1 MTGAPRAHGAAGAP
15 RAPRAS
21 RAAGEPRAPGPG
33 HEPPAPPPDPVFLE
47 LLRHA
52 LGSIVDEMALV
63 VARTARSA
71 TVRDAL
77 DYSTALCAADGTMI
91 AQGLGIALHLGSF
104 PSAVGAIRRGYRG
117 RIHPGDVF
125 ILNDPYGWGGIHL
138 PDIYVIR
145 PVFHEQVLVAFACVV
160 AHHVDVGGIVA
171 GSNSTAATEVYQEGL
186 RIPGVKLFERGVRN
200 EAIVDILRANVRVPD
215 QVLGDLDA
223 EVSAAR
229 AGERGFLRL
238 IERHGAA
245 AVADGA
251 GALLDLAERRARAEI
266 RTLPAGTFRFRAHID
281 HDSVD
286 PEPVVIA
293 ATVTID
299 PAAGELLVDL
309 RGSSRQVRGGINSPF
324 PFSASGVYAAV
335 RLILDPDIPDNAG
348 YFRAIRVRAPKG
360 TVVNPV
366 LPAACGARGI
376 TGFRVM
382 EAVLGA
388 LAQAV
393 PERVAADGEGGNTLI
408 SIGGRGAAARG
419 AAGGGPAGGGHA
431 GRGAAGSGHAGRP
444 FVYTELFSG
453 ARGGSARGDGAEGIP
468 HPGSNNANMPVE
480 VAESAYP
487 IRFERYEIVP
497 DTGGAGRFRGA
508 NAQAREFRYLGER
521 TTLQLRSDKRRFRP
535 YGLVGGSEGSPSLNT
550 IDPGLPGERT
560 LPTIGPSEIRSGET
574 FRHVLAGG
582 GGWGD
587 PLERDPSLVSADVLA
602 EHVSPAAAARDY
614 AVVVDAS
621 GVVDV
626 PATEYLRERRRRG
639 T

>member
-1 MTGAPRAHGAAGAP
+1 MSDRDPATGDTR
-15 RAPRAS
+15 RDD
-21 RAAGEPRAPGPG
+21 PGTSVG
-33 HEPPAPPPDPVFLE
+33 DPVFLE

-52 LGSIVDEMALV
+52 LASVVDEMALV

-77 DYSTALCAADGTMI
+77 DYSTALCAADGMMI

-117 RIHPGDVF
+117 RIFPGDVF
-125 ILNDPYGWGGIHL
+125 VLNDPYGWGGIHL
-138 PDIYVIR
+138 PDIYAIR
-145 PVFHEQVLVAFACVV
+145 PVFHEERVVAFACVV

-171 GSNSTAATEVYQEGL
+171 GSNSTAATEIYQEGL

-200 EAIVDILRANVRVPD
+200 EAIADLLRANVRVPE

-223 EVSAAR
+223 EVSASGV
-229 AGERGFLRL
+229 GERGYLRL
-238 IERHGAA
+238 IARHGAG

-251 GALLDLAERRARAEI
+251 AALLDVAERRARAEI
-266 RTLPAGTFRFRAHID
+266 ALLPAGTYRFRAHID

-286 PEPVVIA
+286 PTPVVIA
-293 ATVTID
+293 AAVTIE
-299 PAAGELLVDL
+299 PERGELLVDL
-309 RGSSRQVRGGINSPF
+309 AGSSRQVRGGINSPF

-335 RLILDPDIPDNAG
+335 RLVLDPDIPDNAG

-408 SIGGRGAAARG
+408 SIGGRGGRG
-419 AAGGGPAGGGHA
+419 GRGGPGGD
-431 GRGAAGSGHAGRP
+431 RRP
-444 FVYTELFSG
+444 FVYTELFAG
-453 ARGGSARGDGAEGIP
+453 ARGGSARGDGAEGVP

-487 IRFERYEIVP
+487 IHFQRYEIVP
-497 DTGGAGRFRGA
+497 DTGGPGRFRGA
-508 NAQAREFRYLGER
+508 NGQAREFRYLGDR

-535 YGLVGGSEGSPSLNT
+535 YGLVGGSEGSGSVNV
-550 IDPGLPGERT
+550 IDPGLPGERV
-560 LPTIGPSEIRSGET
+560 LPTIGPSEIRPGET

-587 PLERDPSLVSADVLA
+587 PLERDPRLVAADVLA
-602 EHVSPAAAARDY
+602 EKVGPGSAQRDY
-614 AVVVDAS
+614 
-621 GVVDV
+621 GVVLTDAGTIDEV
-626 PATEYLRERRRRG
+626 ATTALRARRRTREG
-639 T
+639 NTR

>member
-1 MTGAPRAHGAAGAP
+1 MTGVRGAPRTLGP
-15 RAPRAS
+15 TRAS
-21 RAAGEPRAPGPG
+21 PPLGPRSEPAM
-33 HEPPAPPPDPVFLE
+33 PPPDPVFLE

-117 RIHPGDVF
+117 RIDPGDVF

-145 PVFHEQVLVAFACVV
+145 PVFHERGLVAFACVV

-200 EAIVDILRANVRVPD
+200 EAIVDILRANVRVPE

-251 GALLDLAERRARAEI
+251 SALLDLAERRARAEI
-266 RTLPAGTFRFRAHID
+266 STLPAGTFRFRAHID

-299 PAAGELLVDL
+299 PAAGELQVDL

-335 RLILDPDIPDNAG
+335 RLILGPDIPDNAG

-408 SIGGRGAAARG
+408 SIGGRGG
-419 AAGGGPAGGGHA
+419 A
-431 GRGAAGSGHAGRP
+431 GRGAPGRGHAGRP

-453 ARGGSARGDGAEGIP
+453 ARGGSARGDGAEGVP

-550 IDPGLPGERT
+550 VDPGLPGERT

-587 PLERDPSLVSADVLA
+587 PLERDPALVSADVLA
-602 EHVSPAAAARDY
+602 EHVSPAVAARDY

-639 T
+639 A